1 MFEWFFAPYLRL
13 LLGGTSLLRI
23 PGDCGAPVDVLR
35 ALTLLLCV
43 AAAARIAAHWIA
55 DRRLRR
61 RSPVYGPD
69 EFSGL
74 YARYREAG
82 ALVGVK
88 RLPPL
93 HRHDDRG
100 PLAFTTGCFRPAV
113 FLAPA
118 LVGALGAD
126 ELRAVLV
133 HELVHVRRR
142 DTLRTWLGSLL
153 PVGVLVVLLQV
164 TAFYLLVRMEQ
175 RLGFAHVGLIV
186 AAVLALLW
194 TVRSIAWPRVV
205 FRRELACD
213 DRVVAALQ
221 NPLVVAASLVQVW
234 RLQRALAP
242 RQGARWVHA
251 HPLLR
256 SRPSVE
262 ARVRRLLDYRPDPRH
277 AWRRVARRVL
287 AVGALVWTS
296 LFLWTFHGTDRR
308 GELRETAREFH
319 QTIAPPPRTIA
330 PPPR

>member
-13 LLGGTSLLRI
+13 LLGGMSLLSI

-43 AAAARIAAHWIA
+43 AAVARVAAHWVA

-61 RSPVYGPD
+61 RSPVYGSD
-69 EFSGL
+69 EWAGL

-82 ALVGVK
+82 ALVGVR

-93 HRHDDRG
+93 HRHADQA

-153 PVGVLVVLLQV
+153 PVGILVVLLQV
-164 TAFYLLVRMEQ
+164 TAFYLLDRMEQ

-186 AAVLALLW
+186 AAVLAFLW

-213 DRVVAALQ
+213 DRVATLQ

-242 RQGARWVHA
+242 RPGARWVHA

-262 ARVRRLLDYRPDPRH
+262 ARVRRLVEYRPAPRR
-277 AWRRVARRVL
+277 AWRRVAGRVL
-287 AVGALVWTS
+287 AVAAVAWTS

-319 QTIAPPPRTIA
+319 RTIA
-330 PPPR
+330 PPPRR